1 MQGLLGEKAGMTVV
15 FDEDGRQTPVTVVK
29 TAGNVVMGKRTE
41 ERDGYNALIL
51 GFGQRRVKTINKP
64 LLGQHEAAGLVSEDA
79 AGRPAVKRYI
89 REFRMSAAQLEAY
102 TVGQTVKASDL
113 FTAGEK
119 ADITGTS
126 KGRGFAGV
134 MKKHNFAGGKATHG
148 VHEYYRHGGSI
159 GSNTTPARVFKNRKM
174 PGQEGNARVTLQNIT
189 LVDLMD
195 DEGLVLVKGSV
206 PGPNGGLVMIRHAA
220 KIRRAD

>member
-1 MQGLLGEKAGMTVV
+1 MQGLLGEKVGMTVA

-29 TAGNVVMGKRTE
+29 TAGNIVMGKRTE
-41 ERDGYNALIL
+41 ARDGYNALIL
-51 GFGQRRVKTINKP
+51 GFGERRAKTISKP
-64 LLGQHEAAGLVSEDA
+64 LLGQHETAGLVSEDA
-79 AGRPAVKRYI
+79 AGRPAVKRFM
-89 REFRMSAAQLEAY
+89 REFRVSAAQLENY
-102 TVGQTVKASDL
+102 TVGQAVKAADL

-119 ADITGTS
+119 ADVTGTS

-134 MKKHNFAGGKATHG
+134 MKRHNFRGGKATHG

-174 PGQEGNARVTLQNIT
+174 PGQEGNARTTLQNIT
-189 LVDLMD
+189 VVDVMADEELM
-195 DEGLVLVKGSV
+195 LIKGGV
-206 PGPNGGLVMIRHAA
+206 PGPNGGMVMIRHAV